1 MKLQNLAIIFL
12 VITIPLIVILSYY
25 LSMQQQTLK
34 LQAEY
39 DIKLAEATK
48 EGIKAFEVNTVDW
61 SEWVSSVSSQTTRNN
76 VQAAVNT
83 FITSL
88 ANNLHL
94 SGTAKEYMLNYIP
107 AIAVTMY
114 DGYYSYSPTYMP
126 VTAINDNGVQ
136 MFYDRESGQS
146 NKITLSSEDGDI
158 LYVADVD
165 RGITGQT
172 YTYTYVNSAFET
184 EQETFQ
190 NLTTNIDEA
199 KMTYKSILNNKI
211 AYAARY
217 RDVNDKSRT
226 NVVVNYTLD
235 NRIYVYGKVNGEI
248 VDKDGYLIYLASNI
262 LPRAHLTIENPK
274 NDSAIY
280 IDNGITG
287 INCDN
292 TEIEPEILQEQVLC
306 KENNQYV
313 LKTYKYLYDITHEK
327 LYYDE
332 IEDNFF
338 TINSITKEKEFIGNT
353 RDIKIGSDS
362 CKYKS
367 ISILWGNSDG
377 TTEYKKIYQALNG
390 KDKGKWCISIKPENA
405 ATEKHK
411 ETIDTEIKAEKLK
424 ELGLDDIRF
433 STIYRDFSA
442 INYYVEAYA
451 FTNWVKQNLGNKT
464 MEIVQKKVDND
475 ISNPITL
482 ETNIFN
488 ISQTNDPEEET
499 SEIVQH
505 KKEVMRDTVTTNLN
519 LAISNYNGPG
529 ELTYKLPQL
538 TESDWEQLFSNISL
552 ITFFQGIPIGLKT
565 YNNYAIATSTTN
577 REYVDPGEIYFSGD
591 DINYHR
597 VNCEKCG
604 RTVYTGYR
612 SVEYVQKEFL
622 NGTDNIYYYQHNDN
636 NNGTSR
642 TACYYC
648 AVNKSNYKQTSNK
661 KIAYLQEKS
670 YNEALSR
677 ERYYQ
682 KQTLDGK
689 IGITI
694 IYDANLA
701 GNEIKEIINIPEN
714 QDASIGE
721 STVISSL
728 IPEAKMQDESQ
739 NGIYKFVG
747 WSRNPNASDIEY
759 LPSQVTIFDESDV
772 NEDNE
777 IYLYAIWKINLGN
790 MIWRKDY
797 NTSVSTINI
806 GSNSKGN
813 FVHMIGNQNQQGKG
827 AAWTSLTS
835 NFLKITE
842 FSFDYDLNAGHSF
855 NGGGLLFNIKDSN
868 KDDEHSGTLEG
879 YMLSINLYNELLAV
893 GKNNGIAIFKFK
905 YDKGKNFS
913 HFPGTITKRNPS
925 NDEMKDVMTDL
936 TYLGGVPLES
946 FKNGSGSS
954 LMSGRGRNGTG
965 TIIVKSTEKG
975 YDIII
980 KEKKDAGG
988 YFPDQLVQVE
998 DKYFTYDDDDDK
1010 IESQNT
1016 FGFFSDHFRRK
1027 RPWT

>member
-25 LSMQQQTLK
+25 LNMQQQTLK

-39 DIKLAEATK
+39 DTKLAEATK

-61 SEWVSSVSSQTTRNN
+61 SEWVSEVNSQTTRNN
-76 VQAAVNT
+76 VQAVINT

-88 ANNLHL
+88 SNNLHL

-114 DGYYSYSPTYMP
+114 DGYYIYAPTYMP
-126 VTAINDNGVQ
+126 VTATNSNGVQ
-136 MFYDRESGQS
+136 MFYESGTA
-146 NKITLSSEDGDI
+146 NKIILSDAGEI
-158 LYVADVD
+158 LYEADVD
-165 RGITGQT
+165 KGITGQT
-172 YTYTYVNSAFET
+172 YTYTYTNEAMET
-184 EQETFQ
+184 EIQTFS
-190 NLTTNIDEA
+190 NLTTNINEA
-199 KMTYKSILNNKI
+199 KREYRNILNNKI

-217 RDVNDKSRT
+217 RDTANKSRT

-235 NRIYVYGKVNGEI
+235 NRIYVYGKVNGE
-248 VDKDGYLIYLASNI
+248 VVNKDGYLIYLESNI
-262 LPRAHLTIENPK
+262 LPRAYIPNAYLSNPK
-274 NDSAIY
+274 DSHI
-280 IDNGITG
+280 IVDHKITG
-287 INCDN
+287 LECDN
-292 TEIEPEILQEQVLC
+292 TEIEPEILEEQVLC
-306 KENNQYV
+306 KEDSQYV
-313 LKTYKYLYDITHEK
+313 IKTFKYIYDVTHEK

-332 IEDNFF
+332 IADNFF
-338 TINSITKEKEFIGNT
+338 TIDSTTKEKNFISNSNN
-353 RDIKIGSDS
+353 IKIGSED
-362 CKYKS
+362 CRYKS
-367 ISILWGNSDG
+367 VSILWGDTDG
-377 TTEYKKIYQALNG
+377 TTEYKKVYQAING

-405 ATEKHK
+405 QTDKHK
-411 ETIDTEIKAEKLK
+411 ETIDTEIKSEKLK
-424 ELGLDDIRF
+424 DLGLDDIRY

-451 FTNWVKQNLGNKT
+451 FTNWVKQNLGNRNL
-464 MEIVQKKVDND
+464 EIVQKKSNNT
-475 ISNPITL
+475 IENPITL
-482 ETNIFN
+482 SSNIFK
-488 ISQTNDPEEET
+488 ISATNDPEDET

-505 KKEVMRDTVTTNLN
+505 KKGVMRDAVTTNLN

-529 ELTYKLPQL
+529 ETIYKLPKL
-538 TESDWEQLFSNISL
+538 TDSDWEQLFSNISL
-552 ITFFQGIPIGLKT
+552 ITFFQGVPIGLKT

-577 REYVDPGEIYFSGD
+577 REYVDPGELYFSGD

-604 RTVYTGYR
+604 NVVYTGYR

-636 NNGTSR
+636 KNGTSR

-648 AVNKSNYKQTSNK
+648 AVNKSNYKQTSDK

-739 NGIYKFVG
+739 NGVYKFVG
-747 WSRNPNASDIEY
+747 WSRNPDTSDIEY
-759 LPSQVTIFDESDV
+759 SPGQVTIFNESDV
-772 NEDNE
+772 NENNE

-797 NTSVSTINI
+797 IPKVSTINI
-806 GSNSKGN
+806 GSNSNGN
-813 FVHMIGNQNQQGKG
+813 YVHMIGNQNQQGKG

-868 KDDEHSGTLEG
+868 KDDEHAGTLEG
-879 YMLSINLYNELLAV
+879 YMLSINLYFELLAA
-893 GKNNGIAIFKFK
+893 GENKGIALFKFK
-905 YDKGKNFS
+905 YNKGQNES
-913 HFPGTITKRNPS
+913 HFPGVINTYPN
-925 NDEMKDVMTDL
+925 EAQMKAAMTDL
-936 TYLGGVPLES
+936 TYLGGVDLNS
-946 FKNGSGSS
+946 FNNGDGY
-954 LMSGRGRNGTG
+954 RGRNGTG
-965 TIIVKSTEKG
+965 TVIVKSTETG

-980 KEKKDAGG
+980 KEKKDASG

-1010 IESQNT
+1010 IERQNT
-1016 FGFFSDHFRRK
+1016 FGFFSDHFRRS
-1027 RPWT
+1027 

>member
-25 LSMQQQTLK
+25 LNMQQQTLK

-39 DIKLAEATK
+39 DTKLAEATK

-61 SEWVSSVSSQTTRNN
+61 SEWVSEVNSQTTRNN
-76 VQAAVNT
+76 VQAVINT

-88 ANNLHL
+88 SNNLHL

-114 DGYYSYSPTYMP
+114 DGYYIYAPTYVP
-126 VTAINDNGVQ
+126 VTATNSNGVQ
-136 MFYDRESGQS
+136 MFYESGTA
-146 NKITLSSEDGDI
+146 NKITLSDAGEI
-158 LYVADVD
+158 LYEADVD
-165 RGITGQT
+165 KGITGQT
-172 YTYTYVNSAFET
+172 YTYTYTNEAMET
-184 EQETFQ
+184 EIQTFS
-190 NLTTNIDEA
+190 NLTTNINEA
-199 KMTYKSILNNKI
+199 KREYRNILNNKI

-217 RDVNDKSRT
+217 RDTANKSRT

-235 NRIYVYGKVNGEI
+235 NRIYVYGKVNGE
-248 VDKDGYLIYLASNI
+248 VVNKDGYLIYLESNI
-262 LPRAHLTIENPK
+262 LPRAYIPNAYLSNPR
-274 NDSAIY
+274 DSHI
-280 IDNGITG
+280 IVDHKITG
-287 INCDN
+287 LECDN
-292 TEIEPEILQEQVLC
+292 TEIEPEILEEQVLC
-306 KENNQYV
+306 KEDSQYV
-313 LKTYKYLYDITHEK
+313 IKTFKYIYDVTHEK

-332 IEDNFF
+332 IADNFF
-338 TINSITKEKEFIGNT
+338 TIDSTTKEKNFISNSNN
-353 RDIKIGSDS
+353 IKIGSED
-362 CKYKS
+362 CRYKS
-367 ISILWGNSDG
+367 VSILWGDTDG
-377 TTEYKKIYQALNG
+377 TTEYKKVYQAING

-405 ATEKHK
+405 QTDKHK
-411 ETIDTEIKAEKLK
+411 ETIDTEIKSEKLK
-424 ELGLDDIRF
+424 DLGLDDIRY

-451 FTNWVKQNLGNKT
+451 FTNWVKQNLGNRNL
-464 MEIVQKKVDND
+464 EIVQKKSNNT
-475 ISNPITL
+475 IENPITL
-482 ETNIFN
+482 SSNIFK
-488 ISQTNDPEEET
+488 ISATNDPEDET

-505 KKEVMRDTVTTNLN
+505 KKGVMRDAVTTNLN

-529 ELTYKLPQL
+529 ETIYKLPKL
-538 TESDWEQLFSNISL
+538 TDSDWEQLFSNISL
-552 ITFFQGIPIGLKT
+552 ITFFQGVPIGLKT

-577 REYVDPGEIYFSGD
+577 REYVDPGELYFSGD

-604 RTVYTGYR
+604 NVVYTGYR

-636 NNGTSR
+636 KNGTSR

-648 AVNKSNYKQTSNK
+648 AVNKSNYKQTSDK

-670 YNEALSR
+670 YNEALAR

-728 IPEAKMQDESQ
+728 IPEAKMQDERQ
-739 NGIYKFVG
+739 NGIYKFIG
-747 WSRNPNASDIEY
+747 WSRNPDASDIEY
-759 LPSQVTIFDESDV
+759 SPGQVIIFNENDV

-868 KDDEHSGTLEG
+868 KNDEHSGTLEG

-925 NDEMKDVMTDL
+925 NDEMIGVMTDL

-946 FKNGSGSS
+946 FKNGSGSG
-954 LMSGRGRNGTG
+954 LLSGRGRNGTG
-965 TIIVKSTEKG
+965 TIIVKSTETG

-1016 FGFFSDHFRRK
+1016 FGFFSDHFRRN